1 MTIIWHGQSFFEL
14 ITKDKDGKEL
24 KIVLDPFD
32 EGLGLKVPKTE
43 ARILIISHQHSDH
56 NNEKAISAPAS
67 GSPPFLGD
75 EPSIHLHSTLKG
87 FAGDESSIH
96 LHSTLKGFVIEE
108 PGEYE
113 INGVYVQGIPALGE
127 VIIYLI
133 ETEDMK
139 ICHLGDFGQKELS
152 PEQLDQLGDI
162 DILMVPIGGVGTIDA
177 KGASKIISQI
187 EPKLVI
193 PMRYQIPEQQ
203 RRVEMKRQLHRPPEL
218 KLKLDHPS
226 DSEGG
231 RRSKKQV
238 SSPVSPSARQTK
250 FFDPLEQFLKEMGS
264 PAIEP
269 QKKLKIKSS
278 DLPKE
283 KIQIIVLEPS

>member
-96 LHSTLKGFVIEE
+96 LHSTLNGFVIEE

-283 KIQIIVLEPS
+283 KIQIIVLEPF